1 MKRALVTLA
10 ALVLTFGLAACGSSE
25 SSQPAVTSEQATQ
38 AMYAGFGGKSAFDKV
53 CARDKTVTHWTCFY
67 DGLEVNGDTVKVVL
81 KTDGGW
87 SEADQDKLG
96 QEAATHVLRY
106 VTNQYP
112 QIDYVYASVNGLDK
126 PQVSKA
132 DDPLARTNTPT
143 P

>member
-1 MKRALVTLA
+1 MRKLA
-10 ALVLTFGLAACGSSE
+10 ALAAPVLLIALVACGSTANE
-25 SSQPAVTSEQATQ
+25 STVTSEQATE
-38 AMYAGFGGKSAFDKV
+38 AMYAGFGGKAAFDKV
-53 CARDKTVTHWTCFY
+53 CARDKTVTHWTCFF
-67 DGLEVNGDTVKVVL
+67 DGLNVNGSTIEVVL
-81 KTDGGW
+81 KTDDGW

-106 VTNQYP
+106 VTGEYP
-112 QIDYVYASVNGLDK
+112 QIDYVYANVNGLDK